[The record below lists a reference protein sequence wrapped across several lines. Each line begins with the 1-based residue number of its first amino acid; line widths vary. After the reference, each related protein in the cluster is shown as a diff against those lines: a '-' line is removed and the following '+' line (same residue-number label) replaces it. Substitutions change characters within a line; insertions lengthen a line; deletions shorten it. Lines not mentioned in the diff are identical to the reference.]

1 MPWIRGSLWSIEG
14 SVAARG
20 TYRNTVGHS
29 ATAARRVTSILTAC
43 SPTIS
48 MAGSGG
54 AATRR
59 TYRDTVG
66 YSAIVAGWVGT
77 YYPYRLYA
85 YCYAPGVGLPPYR
98 GRTVRGTVRFNP
110 RRSHLDFCAPAR
122 VEQSG
127 GLFDQI
133 QSEATLILSGFS
145 GKAGGKAPEG
155 CGPLDSGDS
164 LRTLRSSHSTR
175 HVVACCCRLQ
185 LFGGLVVEVWILW
198 G

>member
-66 YSAIVAGWVGT
+66 YSAIVAGRMGA

-98 GRTVRGTVRFNP
+98 EWPARPGRTVRGTVRSNP
-110 RRSHLDFCAPAR
+110 KRSY
-122 VEQSG
+122 
-127 GLFDQI
+127 
-133 QSEATLILSGFS
+133 
-145 GKAGGKAPEG
+145 
-155 CGPLDSGDS
+155 LDSFRLFWKSRGK
-164 LRTLRSSHSTR
+164 STR
-175 HVVACCCRLQ
+175 ACGKNTRWLRLDLIEVSPGHFDSGLRGLVESPPVVAQHAPCGRL
-185 LFGGLVVEVWILW
+185 LLPPATVFVFGC
-198 G
+198 